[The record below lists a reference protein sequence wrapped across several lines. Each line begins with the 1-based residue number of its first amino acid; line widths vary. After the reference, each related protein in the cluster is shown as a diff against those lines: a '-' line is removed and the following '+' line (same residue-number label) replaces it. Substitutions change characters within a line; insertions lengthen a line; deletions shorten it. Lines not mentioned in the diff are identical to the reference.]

1 MASFRQSLRDLLRP
15 LRSFAASP
23 RQPSAHP
30 RERGFALLTSHLTL
44 AQRKQ
49 YASHGYFEVIG
60 GDTGQRYR
68 IRHGCLMNVERLDQN
83 GRRIQCLCFTPRG
96 RLPIGDSMLAQKI
109 ALELF
114 ETDALGVANRTLAW
128 DAILAEEVRMARR
141 SRRW

>member
-1 MASFRQSLRDLLRP
+1 MCDVWRHSALAIHVGMASIRQSLRYLLRS
-15 LRSFAASP
+15 LRSFAALP
-23 RQPSAHP
+23 RQPTAHQ
-30 RERGFALLTSHLTL
+30 RERGLALLTNHLTL
-44 AQRKQ
+44 AQRRQ

-109 ALELF
+109 A
-114 ETDALGVANRTLAW
+114 
-128 DAILAEEVRMARR
+128 
-141 SRRW
+141 